1 MPASGTH
8 DPQVTTTP
16 APTTSAAAETSGS
29 NVASTRGDPDASST
43 RDASRRRGRARD
55 ARTQIMR
62 AVTTRPRGVTLG
74 VATALSMF
82 YLTFSHKFFNKKL
95 IFFVWMAAR
104 NIYLIITI
112 YCDFY
117 GFTALPAFV
126 FGLLCA
132 AFRGHLSQP
141 LSDLLSV
148 LPKKLSFSYRAGR
161 I

>member
-1 MPASGTH
+1 
-8 DPQVTTTP
+8 
-16 APTTSAAAETSGS
+16 
-29 NVASTRGDPDASST
+29 
-43 RDASRRRGRARD
+43 
-55 ARTQIMR
+55 MR
-62 AVTTRPRGVTLG
+62 AATIRPRGVTLG

-95 IFFVWMAAR
+95 IFFVWMAAH

-126 FGLLCA
+126 FGLCMRGVSQASLSA
-132 AFRGHLSQP
+132 AFGFTLGFT
-141 LSDLLSV
+141 
-148 LPKKLSFSYRAGR
+148 KKLSFSYRAGR